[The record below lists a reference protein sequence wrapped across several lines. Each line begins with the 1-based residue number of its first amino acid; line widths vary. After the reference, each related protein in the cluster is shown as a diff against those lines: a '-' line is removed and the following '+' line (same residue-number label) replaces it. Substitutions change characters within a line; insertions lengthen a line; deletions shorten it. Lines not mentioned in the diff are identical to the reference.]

1 MTTYFWK
8 IKIASML
15 QKEKKM
21 RGRLPYHIASTCY
34 VIKTASF
41 QNTEGHNLAKEQKSI
56 LEQTKYYAEVWLRI
70 CWLCTSRD
78 AKTLMKNLTPW
89 TKIIQ
94 MSQRLKYEKQNLK
107 SQTVWIK
114 TGQKTWADISQKRK
128 Y

>member
-1 MTTYFWK
+1 
-8 IKIASML
+8 ML
-15 QKEKKM
+15 QKEKKV

-34 VIKTASF
+34 VITTSSF
-41 QNTEGHNLAKEQKSI
+41 WNTEGHNLAKEQKSG
-56 LEQTKYYAEVWLRI
+56 LEQTKSYAEVWLRI
-70 CWLCTSRD
+70 SRLCTSRD

-94 MSQRLKYEKQNLK
+94 MNQRLKYEKQNLN
-107 SQTVWIK
+107 SQTLLIK